1 MKINTDRPYFYAKLT
16 IWLLIGTLLVVV
28 SSFAFGLLENLA
40 QPSVLSLVGIE
51 AYILGLFILVFA
63 VDVAYLVLF
72 VNWLYFG
79 HKKGSEQ
86 DKLVLP

>member
-1 MKINTDRPYFYAKLT
+1 MKIKTNRRYFYAKLAVWFS
-16 IWLLIGTLLVVV
+16 IGVLLAVLSI
-28 SSFAFGLLENLA
+28 FACGLLENLA
-40 QPSVLSLVGIE
+40 QPSALSLVGIE
-51 AYILGLFILVFA
+51 AYILGLLLLVFT

-79 HKKGSEQ
+79 HKKGSKQ